1 MADKFD
7 LTTPEGRYKFIVNTW
22 PGTAG
27 LAYAGYKAY
36 NRGAVVFAHGHDGPM
51 FVPLKGNDYGN
62 PEIVKSVKEYN
73 PEQEIVVM
81 FFLQDDSVVFDRYR
95 VADLPPAK
103 AYKLFTRLM

>member
-1 MADKFD
+1 MANKFD
-7 LTTPEGRYKFIVNTW
+7 LSTVEGRQQFIVSTW

-36 NRGAVVFAHGHDGPM
+36 NRGAVVFAHGYDSPM

-73 PEQEIVVM
+73 PEREIVVM
-81 FFLQDDSVVFDRYR
+81 FFLIDDSIVFERYH
-95 VADLPPAK
+95 VASMTPAK
-103 AYKLFTRLM
+103 AYQLFARLI